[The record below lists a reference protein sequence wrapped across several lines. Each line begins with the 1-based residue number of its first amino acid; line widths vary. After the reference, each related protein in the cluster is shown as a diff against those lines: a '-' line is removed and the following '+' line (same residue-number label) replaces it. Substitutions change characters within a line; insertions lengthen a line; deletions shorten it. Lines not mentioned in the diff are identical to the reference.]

1 MFSGVIGPSEAARA
15 QQQRRS
21 EARRACAAGA
31 DGFPSLG
38 VHLRTRAAPALR
50 LTHRPLVLTAPHYP
64 LRRVRRGGVEADP
77 RTRCRPSHTQNMLGQ
92 AARPPWTSRAVV
104 GPLAAALN
112 HASHV
117 LPGPTPR
124 ASRTAIE
131 AAAALNPPR
140 AAGQAAIARGQTP
153 REPSAP
159 VLCFVCGLYA
169 LQARIARESDRLS
182 HES

>member
-1 MFSGVIGPSEAARA
+1 M
-15 QQQRRS
+15 
-21 EARRACAAGA
+21 
-31 DGFPSLG
+31 D
-38 VHLRTRAAPALR
+38 
-50 LTHRPLVLTAPHYP
+50 
-64 LRRVRRGGVEADP
+64 ADP